1 MNENSEV
8 KTRLK
13 AKKIRR
19 ILLLNIDR
27 ELKSELNKKINIMI
41 NSKKIQDINKAYN
54 SYKILLSET
63 TRTYSNYVEM
73 IEKSYPNDKK
83 KKKTNR
89 ETPNKK
95 KNEEQTIKSLNSS
108 FETNS
113 PDINF
118 VPNKIDLG
126 KKKLSSYLRD
136 KIKGMN
142 SPNFFAE
149 NKLDDTKEK
158 DEILN
163 KSTKLNQRGIVKVID
178 KIIRIKLNTDIEEDD
193 NNIRK
198 NIIKLRK
205 YCFKLIKKKRNQ
217 KNLLS
222 QNHYHHKSS

>member
-27 ELKSELNKKINIMI
+27 ELKSELNKKLNIMI

-126 KKKLSSYLRD
+126 KKKIEFLF
-136 KIKGMN
+136 KG
-142 SPNFFAE
+142 
-149 NKLDDTKEK
+149 
-158 DEILN
+158 
-163 KSTKLNQRGIVKVID
+163 
-178 KIIRIKLNTDIEEDD
+178 
-193 NNIRK
+193 
-198 NIIKLRK
+198 
-205 YCFKLIKKKRNQ
+205 
-217 KNLLS
+217 
-222 QNHYHHKSS
+222 